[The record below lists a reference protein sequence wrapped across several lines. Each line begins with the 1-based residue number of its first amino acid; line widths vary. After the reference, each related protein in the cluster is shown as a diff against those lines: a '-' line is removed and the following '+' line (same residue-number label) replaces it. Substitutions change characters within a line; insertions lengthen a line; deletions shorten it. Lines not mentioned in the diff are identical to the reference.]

1 LVDQIVEL
9 EFYEDYMLEQNAAI
23 EEVAR
28 VEQVGQNEELGVV
41 N

>member
-9 EFYEDYMLEQNAAI
+9 EFYEDYMLEKNAAI

-28 VEQVGQNEELGVV
+28 VEQIGPTEDLGVV